1 MCIRDR
7 IQSMNNLKTSS
18 FNSFSGEILEKSYL
32 GSFTRY
38 EIKIKN
44 MIISVLDQNFN
55 SNSNYNFPKGEKVIC
70 TWESESIKVLED

>member
-1 MCIRDR
+1 M
-7 IQSMNNLKTSS
+7 KTSS
-18 FNSFSGEILEKSYL
+18 FNSFSGEIFEKSYL

-55 SNSNYNFPKGEKVIC
+55 SSSNFNFPKGEKVIC
-70 TWESESIKVLED
+70 SWESESIKVLED